1 MKINV
6 LTFGQVTDIINQSSF
21 EVGDIADV
29 NGLKQMLEEKYEQLK
44 GIKYAIAVDKKI
56 VSGNAPLQDKSVVAL
71 LPPFSGG

>member
-1 MKINV
+1 
-6 LTFGQVTDIINQSSF
+6 
-21 EVGDIADV
+21 
-29 NGLKQMLEEKYEQLK
+29 MLEEKYEQLK

>member
-1 MKINV
+1 MKVNV
-6 LTFGQVTDIINQSSF
+6 LTFGQVTDIINQSSL

>member
-6 LTFGQVTDIINQSSF
+6 LTFGQVTDIINQSSL

>member
-21 EVGDIADV
+21 EVGDVTDV
-29 NGLKQMLEEKYEQLK
+29 NGLKQMLEAKYEQLK
-44 GIKYAIAVDKKI
+44 EIKYAIAVDKKI